1 MRRARPWTVV
11 AAALAALATAAGLVA
26 SSATAAPSAGPAQ
39 PIRFSHRVHATDAAI
54 GCTACHVYAERGPV
68 AGIPSMARCQ
78 GCHKFVKEDPE
89 RPQITAEL
97 KPLLQIL
104 RDQKP
109 IAWVRVNRLPDHV
122 YFTHERH
129 VRAGVRCQECHGEVQ
144 QMEVVRQV
152 APLTMGWC
160 LECHHRKQ
168 REVAGRER
176 LTECVTCHK

>member
-1 MRRARPWTVV
+1 VVSLRARGL
-11 AAALAALATAAGLVA
+11 AAALAAGLALAAADAG
-26 SSATAAPSAGPAQ
+26 AAEGPAQ
-39 PIRFSHRVHATDAAI
+39 PIRFSHKIHAGDAAI
-54 GCTACHVYAERGPV
+54 GCTSCHVYAERGPV

-89 RPQITAEL
+89 KPQITAEL
-97 KPLLQIL
+97 QPLLQLL
-104 RDQKP
+104 REQKP
-109 IAWVRVNRLPDHV
+109 IAWVRVTRVPDHV
-122 YFTHERH
+122 YFTHVRH
-129 VRAGVRCQECHGEVQ
+129 VRAGLRCQECHGEVER
-144 QMEVVRQV
+144 MDVVRQV